1 MSPVELFE
9 SILSAAVSMATPLLL
24 AALGE
29 TLVERSGV
37 INVGLEGMMLA
48 GALAGAA
55 GAYRA
60 ESPWAGLLGG
70 VLAGV
75 LMAALFGALAI
86 YRGADQVVIGT
97 GINILA
103 LGLTGVFF
111 RALQERWITG
121 GALLAPTFPPLPI
134 PGAERLPGV
143 GAALFQRNI
152 LVYAAF
158 LLVPLASL
166 FLFRTRAGLRLRAAG
181 EAPVAAAAAGVDV
194 ARTRMLCA
202 LASGALAG
210 MAGVYL
216 AIGHSNTFLEGM
228 TDGRGFIALA
238 VVIFGRWQPWG
249 VLAAALFFGL
259 AQGLQYALQA
269 RPIPLVPYQFFQALP
284 YLVTLA
290 ALVGRAG
297 GTRAPAALARPYQRV

>member
-1 MSPVELFE
+1 VELFE
-9 SILSAAVSMATPLLL
+9 SILGAGVSMATPLLL

-48 GALAGAA
+48 GALAAAA

-60 ESPWAGLLGG
+60 QTPWVGLACGIAAGLL
-70 VLAGV
+70 A
-75 LMAALFGALAI
+75 AALFGALAI
-86 YRGADQVVIGT
+86 YRGADQVVAGT

-111 RALQERWITG
+111 RAIQERWVTS
-121 GALLAPTFPPLPI
+121 GALLAPTFPAVGI
-134 PGAERLPGV
+134 PGAERLPAIGP
-143 GAALFQRNI
+143 ALFHRNV
-152 LVYAAF
+152 LVYAAL
-158 LLVPLASL
+158 LLVPLVSF

-181 EAPVAAAAAGVDV
+181 EQPVAAAAAGVDV
-194 ARTRMLCA
+194 QGTRFLAA

-210 MAGVYL
+210 AAGVYL

-259 AQGLQYALQA
+259 AQGMQFALQA
-269 RPIPLVPYQFFQALP
+269 RPLALPYQFFQALP

-297 GTRAPAALARPYQRV
+297 GTRAPAALAQPYQRV

>member
-1 MSPVELFE
+1 VSPVELFE
-9 SILSAAVSMATPLLL
+9 SILGAGVSMATPLLL

-55 GAYRA
+55 GSLRA
-60 ESPWAGLLGG
+60 GTPWAGLACG
-70 VLAGV
+70 LAAG
-75 LMAALFGALAI
+75 LLAAALFGALAI

-111 RALQERWITG
+111 RAIQERWVTS
-121 GALLAPTFPPLPI
+121 GALLAPTFPAIGI
-134 PGAERLPGV
+134 PGAERLPIV
-143 GAALFQRNI
+143 GAALFHRNL
-152 LVYAAF
+152 LVYVAF
-158 LLVPLASL
+158 LLVPLVSYA
-166 FLFRTRAGLRLRAAG
+166 LFRTRAGLRLRAAG
-181 EAPVAAAAAGVDV
+181 EQPVAAAAAGVDV
-194 ARTRMLCA
+194 QRTRFLAA

-210 MAGVYL
+210 AAGVYL

-259 AQGLQYALQA
+259 AQGMQFALQA
-269 RPIPLVPYQFFQALP
+269 RPLALPYQFFQALP

-297 GTRAPAALARPYQRV
+297 GSQAPAALALPYKRV